1 MKIFIATYFLI
12 TTPFLVQAETVVDST
27 IQYVDSIET
36 IQRSKTFSNEEPD
49 STKRDIGVNDQNNPN
64 FQQRKHI
71 SFLPVGCFLG
81 RGKATSAFVGGWDFP
96 VEFDLSRGTSALLN
110 YGYSLTERWDIIC
123 DLRTW
128 RSYDQGMRG
137 YKFQQYNIYLT
148 GIGIGFRYY
157 IASVDRKVRP
167 YIQGIIN
174 DQIENWHLIGF
185 DISGSDLGIGG
196 AVSVGTEIR
205 INQFFSFPI
214 EYFYLVGKKPKA
226 FGFVE
231 SIESWQDTSSLSG
244 QGISVGLSYN
254 WPGKANKY
262 INQVKGNTAREK
274 YNKYHLTSHFYR
286 LVNIKNDRSV
296 FQEPSAE
303 EERCINLRCGYSLKA
318 NYEITAYWNRSTT
331 RQEDSIRTYSGDYL
345 AQYSSTVV
353 GMGAGIKYYIAKRI
367 TWLKPYIQGGLY
379 WITVKNENFTGY
391 DSLGHW
397 TGLTQKGSGI
407 GVGANLGLDIY
418 INKYISIPLEVS
430 YTTCTPKVVFGGH
443 KEDLYITM
451 NGTRIWLHT
460 NINEAGYV
468 DISVF
473 EITTGI
479 SLHF

>member
-1 MKIFIATYFLI
+1 MAGAQAQEIIQTTASAGCGQLAVQAAGLSGAQGPRGLFRHAQRVPAVVSAVDGAGGRGGHGGDVFGEVNQGKWLKNYTISVYWIVMKTLIALYLFIAMPL
-12 TTPFLVQAETVVDST
+12 LVQAEIVEGSTVQHADSVAT
-27 IQYVDSIET
+27 IQ
-36 IQRSKTFSNEEPD
+36 QREELSREWSD
-49 STKRDIGVNDQNNPN
+49 NTKQDRVVNGQDN
-64 FQQRKHI
+64 FYLQQRKHI

-96 VEFDLSRGTSALLN
+96 IEFDLSRGTSALLN
-110 YGYSLTERWDIIC
+110 YRYSLTEHWDIIY

-262 INQVKGNTAREK
+262 INQVKGNTAR
-274 YNKYHLTSHFYR
+274 
-286 LVNIKNDRSV
+286 
-296 FQEPSAE
+296 
-303 EERCINLRCGYSLKA
+303 
-318 NYEITAYWNRSTT
+318 
-331 RQEDSIRTYSGDYL
+331 
-345 AQYSSTVV
+345 
-353 GMGAGIKYYIAKRI
+353 
-367 TWLKPYIQGGLY
+367 
-379 WITVKNENFTGY
+379 
-391 DSLGHW
+391 
-397 TGLTQKGSGI
+397 
-407 GVGANLGLDIY
+407 
-418 INKYISIPLEVS
+418 
-430 YTTCTPKVVFGGH
+430 
-443 KEDLYITM
+443 
-451 NGTRIWLHT
+451 
-460 NINEAGYV
+460 
-468 DISVF
+468 
-473 EITTGI
+473 
-479 SLHF
+479 